1 MRGLTSHFVYKDGV
15 CNLMI
20 EMELKSYAKI
30 NLALN
35 VSAVRD
41 DGYHDVETVMQSVSL
56 CDRLSFK
63 WAENK
68 SGQLEIKVKT
78 NKPYLP
84 RDQRNLAYKGILF
97 MAEKAAELRGKEPSG
112 IMEIHIKKHIPVAA
126 GLAGGSGNG
135 AAALIAANKLW
146 RLKLN
151 NRQLC
156 TIGEK
161 MGADVPFCILAQNTH
176 YKCAVGTGAGEKLQP
191 LHKGL
196 QKHVLLAKP
205 AFGVS
210 TKEVFAGIDQCDIR
224 KRPDIKKLVHALNQG
239 KAEGVYPQMV
249 NVLECYTLQAYPQV
263 YKLKELMGETGGV
276 RKVLMS
282 GSGPTVIGIYDT
294 YREARKACLELRK
307 EGYEAYWAD
316 TVFDPGRKR

>member
-1 MRGLTSHFVYKDGV
+1 M
-15 CNLMI
+15 M

-30 NLALN
+30 NLALD

-41 DGYHDVETVMQSVSL
+41 DGYHDVATVMQSVSL
-56 CDRLSFK
+56 CDQLSFK
-63 WAENK
+63 WTENK
-68 SGQLEIKVKT
+68 SGQLVIEVKT
-78 NKPYLP
+78 NKLYLP
-84 RDQRNLAYKGILF
+84 RDQRNLAYKGILL
-97 MAEKAAELRGKEPSG
+97 MAEKVAELKGKEPSG
-112 IMEIHIKKHIPVAA
+112 IMEIHIKKQIPVAA

-156 TIGEK
+156 AIGEK

-176 YKCAVGTGAGEKLQP
+176 YKCAVGTGAGEKLRP

-196 QKHVLLAKP
+196 HKHVLLAKP

-210 TKEVFAGIDQCDIR
+210 TKEVFAGIDRCDI
-224 KRPDIKKLVHALNQG
+224 KARPDVRKLVHALHQG
-239 KAEGVYPQMV
+239 KAERVYPEMV

-263 YKLKELMGETGGV
+263 HKLKELMQKTSGV
-276 RKVLMS
+276 KKVLMS

-294 YREARKACLELRK
+294 YREAKKACLELRK
-307 EGYEAYWAD
+307 EGYEAYWTD
-316 TVFDPGRKR
+316 TVFDSGRKR